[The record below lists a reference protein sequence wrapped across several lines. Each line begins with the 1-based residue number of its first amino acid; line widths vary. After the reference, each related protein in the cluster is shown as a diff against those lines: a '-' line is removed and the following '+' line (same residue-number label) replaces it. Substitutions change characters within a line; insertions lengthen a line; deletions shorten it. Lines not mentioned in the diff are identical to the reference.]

1 MSGQEK
7 YFGSIQSKLVALLQY
22 YAGYNSGD
30 NGGIWNIGKGEKE
43 YILQPEGI
51 DYVCLGMKGARS
63 YYFGLCFSEA
73 SGSQSNGYLDGFSFL
88 LLLNPAS
95 ERC

>member
-1 MSGQEK
+1 MVQFKANLWPCCSIMLGIILETMGVSGTL
-7 YFGSIQSKLVALLQY
+7 GR
-22 YAGYNSGD
+22 
-30 NGGIWNIGKGEKE
+30 GEKE

-51 DYVCLGMKGARS
+51 DYVCLGMKGART